1 MEQTV
6 TDSLSE
12 CTLEEGIL
20 WRISLNIHT
29 GTPMVFVMDPKVDLG
44 TKFIPLQ
51 RYSNNLY
58 FTIFQSQFQ
67 TERINLGYVYSRTK
81 WLQSE

>member
-1 MEQTV
+1 
-6 TDSLSE
+6 
-12 CTLEEGIL
+12 
-20 WRISLNIHT
+20 
-29 GTPMVFVMDPKVDLG
+29 MVFVMDPKVDLG

-58 FTIFQSQFQ
+58 FTISQSQFQ
-67 TERINLGYVYSRTK
+67 PERTNLGYVYSRTK